1 MAKTKVGFAMNGGDS
16 LRVNRVAR
24 LMTIIQ
30 RKRARKASS
39 SLNLGE
45 PHNTNLCWLHHS
57 ATQSQQESAL
67 VAWTDLAPRNLHA

>member
-30 RKRARKASS
+30 QKRARK
-39 SLNLGE
+39 
-45 PHNTNLCWLHHS
+45 
-57 ATQSQQESAL
+57 ES
-67 VAWTDLAPRNLHA
+67 